1 MLSKDLRDVTSSACC
16 RSACTPTSRSDLLLQ
31 PIKIPMSS
39 AAPTTYLV
47 TGANQGLGLG
57 FVTALAKR
65 PNSLIFATARNPDK
79 ADDLNALA
87 AETKNIEVVKFEA
100 TSEDDAI
107 ALAKVVE
114 EKAGKLDVVIANAG
128 IAEATKGVV
137 EVTHTDFIRHIETNA
152 WGPILLFQH
161 TQPLLA
167 KSGSPHFVGITSVV
181 GSLGTVSSLP
191 ARSTAYGASKAAL
204 SYAVLKMGQ
213 EHPDLDA
220 WVVHPGLVQT
230 RMGNR
235 AASGLGFEK
244 APVTVKDSV
253 AGILRILDEAKRETH
268 TGRFFEYTGKELP
281 W

>member
-1 MLSKDLRDVTSSACC
+1 
-16 RSACTPTSRSDLLLQ
+16 
-31 PIKIPMSS
+31 MSS

-57 FVTALAKR
+57 FVTALSKR
-65 PNSLIFATARNPDK
+65 PNTLIFATARNPDK

-87 AETKNIEVVKFEA
+87 AEAKNIEVVKFEA
-100 TSEDDAI
+100 TSENEAV
-107 ALAKVVE
+107 ALAKIVE

-128 IAEATKGVV
+128 IAEANKAVMD
-137 EVTHTDFIRHIETNA
+137 VTHTDFVRHIETNA

-161 TQPLLA
+161 VQPLLA
-167 KSGSPHFVGITSVV
+167 KSASPHFVGLTSIL

-213 EHPDLDA
+213 EHPNLDA

-244 APVTVKDSV
+244 APVTVEDSV
-253 AGILRILDEAKRETH
+253 AGILRILDQAKRETH
-268 TGRFFEYTGKELP
+268 GGRFFEFTGKELP